1 LPSRVGGPRKK
12 LSESPLGAAD
22 ALRPAHSLGEPLQNS
37 YELAGNRE
45 MGDRAQARA
54 TVHKLQPGVTGKGI
68 GAHTVGRSGRKGR
81 TR

>member
-1 LPSRVGGPRKK
+1 MPSAAGGSHRK
-12 LSESPLGAAD
+12 LSESPIETAAQLEPGHKLGA
-22 ALRPAHSLGEPLQNS
+22 PLKQG

-45 MGDRAQARA
+45 MGVRAQRRA
-54 TVHKLQPGVTGKGI
+54 TVHALEQGVTGKGI